1 MEKHQRVET
10 TSKKKILVNNFLG
23 GIAWGVGATAG
34 ASIAIA
40 LFTLFLHQ
48 LNLIPFLGN
57 FITDITSIVLTN
69 LQQNPKLI
77 Q

>member
-1 MEKHQRVET
+1 MEKYQQAET
-10 TSKKKILVNNFLG
+10 TNKKKILVNNFLG

-34 ASIAIA
+34 ASIVVA

-57 FITDITSIVLTN
+57 FISDITSVVLTN